1 MKDTPQRM
9 VTDGQVTEW
18 GRFRYPFR
26 VENLRDLDLRIAG
39 IPVPRPL
46 RRFRLK
52 EWQHVAVVGDDL
64 AMAFA
69 VVDTHYLANAFC
81 WTADPD
87 GGRFVEH
94 HREGPA
100 LAVRIAK
107 DLFSG
112 ECRFDCRGF
121 SVRIENRLGDGEHR
135 IRLDIDASGNR
146 PAVTGDLVL
155 HEDVAVRQPLVVVLP
170 VGPGR
175 PMYTHKSVCPVSGT
189 VTVGERRHELD
200 ATRDLALLDVQ
211 KTYYPYRTFWR
222 WATFAGRDA
231 FGRLL
236 AINLVHNVIEDDE
249 RFNENTL
256 WVDGALHPL
265 SAARF
270 EFNRNDLSRPWRL
283 RTTDGRVDLVFTP
296 VGRREGRVNVGA
308 VMSDYKECFGRF
320 DGTVT
325 DAEGN
330 SYPVDGLRG
339 VAEDHEARF

>member
-1 MKDTPQRM
+1 
-9 VTDGQVTEW
+9 V
-18 GRFRYPFR
+18 
-26 VENLRDLDLRIAG
+26 
-39 IPVPRPL
+39 
-46 RRFRLK
+46 
-52 EWQHVAVVGDDL
+52 
-64 AMAFA
+64 
-69 VVDTHYLANAFC
+69 
-81 WTADPD
+81 WTA
-87 GGRFVEH
+87 GGST

-100 LAVRIAK
+100 FSVRIAK
-107 DLFSG
+107 DLFAG
-112 ECRFDCRGF
+112 ECRFDCRRF

-135 IRLDIDASGNR
+135 IRLDIEASGNR
-146 PAVTGDLVL
+146 PAVIGDLVL

-170 VGPGR
+170 VEPQR

-189 VTVGERRHELD
+189 VTVGDLRHELD
-200 ATRDLALLDVQ
+200 PARDLALLDVQ

-249 RFNENTL
+249 RFNENAL
-256 WVDGALHPL
+256 WVDGILHPL

-270 EFNRNDLSRPWRL
+270 AFDRNDLSRPWRL

-296 VGRREGRVNVGA
+296 VGRREGRVNAGV

-330 SYPVDGLRG
+330 TYPVDGLRG